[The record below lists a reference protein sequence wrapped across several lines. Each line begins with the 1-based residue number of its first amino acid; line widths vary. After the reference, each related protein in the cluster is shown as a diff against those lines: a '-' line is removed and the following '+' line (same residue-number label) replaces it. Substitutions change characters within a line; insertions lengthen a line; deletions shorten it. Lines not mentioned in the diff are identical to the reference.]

1 MLQFQPQ
8 EHLLHSYIV
17 VSQSEQ
23 ARERLALDLIG
34 GHALP
39 QRRRAP
45 CARAGT
51 AARSMTM
58 CIRT

>member
-23 ARERLALDLIG
+23 ARERLAPVPRVQG
-34 GHALP
+34 LP
-39 QRRRAP
+39 Q
-45 CARAGT
+45 GL
-51 AARSMTM
+51 
-58 CIRT
+58 

>member
-23 ARERLALDLIG
+23 ARERLG
-34 GHALP
+34 
-39 QRRRAP
+39 
-45 CARAGT
+45 
-51 AARSMTM
+51 RS
-58 CIRT
+58 I

>member
-23 ARERLALDLIG
+23 ARERLALDLT
-34 GHALP
+34 AAAAMACA
-39 QRRRAP
+39 RA
-45 CARAGT
+45 ARAGT

>member
-23 ARERLALDLIG
+23 ARERLA
-34 GHALP
+34 

-45 CARAGT
+45 VPRVPGLPQGL
-51 AARSMTM
+51 
-58 CIRT
+58 

>member
-23 ARERLALDLIG
+23 ARERLALDL
-34 GHALP
+34 
-39 QRRRAP
+39 
-45 CARAGT
+45 T
-51 AARSMTM
+51 AATVSYTHLRAHET
-58 CIRT
+58 

>member
-8 EHLLHSYIV
+8 DHLLHSYIV

-23 ARERLALDLIG
+23 ARERLALDLTAAMLCRSDG
-34 GHALP
+34 V
-39 QRRRAP
+39 RRA
-45 CARAGT
+45 ARAGT